1 MKDFNVGLLGLGTV
15 GGGTARILLDNAEV
29 IAARVGRR
37 IVAAPGGRPRHLA
50 AGRPSES
57 PAESCS
63 DRIEEII
70 GNPSIDVMVELIGGI
85 EPARTFIL
93 KAIAAGK
100 HVVTA
105 NKKLLA
111 VHWEEIIGAAAAKG
125 VEVFFEASV
134 GGGHPDHPL
143 AAGGPGGQPHLGHLR
158 HRQRHLQLHPV
169 ADDRDGADFQA
180 ALDEARQQGY
190 AEADPTLDIEGIDAA
205 HKICI
210 LATLAFGG
218 RVPLE
223 AIHTEGISRIEPL
236 DIAFARE
243 FGYRIKL
250 LAVAKE
256 TDERIDVRV
265 HPTMIPAGQLL
276 ATVNGVFNAICVN
289 GDAVGTTMF
298 YGRGAGRMPTGS
310 AIVGDLMSLAAM
322 GRGGCSLTG
331 VMPHGILPPSRLM
344 PIDDVVNPFYIRLG
358 AMDRP
363 GVLSAVA
370 GVLGRYG
377 ISISSVIQKGR
388 WEGGPVPIVMMTHEA
403 RESQVRQAMAEIA
416 ALPVIPQAPV
426 LIRVEERT

>member
-15 GGGTARILLDNAEV
+15 GGGTARILLDNHEV
-29 IAARVGRR
+29 ISERVGRR
-37 IVAAPGGRPRHLA
+37 IVLSRAVDIDTSLGRSLGLPEGML
-50 AGRPSES
+50 SK
-57 PAESCS
+57 
-63 DRIEEII
+63 RIEDIVD
-70 GNPSIDVMVELIGGI
+70 NPSIDVMVELIGGI

-93 KAIAAGK
+93 RAIAAGK

-134 GGGHPDHPL
+134 GGGIPIIRSLREGL
-143 AAGGPGGQPHLGHLR
+143 AANRIGAIYGIVNGTSNYILSR
-158 HRQRHLQLHPV
+158 MTET
-169 ADDRDGADFQA
+169 GADFKA
-180 ALDEARQQGY
+180 ALEEARQAGY
-190 AEADPTLDIEGIDAA
+190 AEADPSLDVDGIDAA

-218 RVPLE
+218 RVPFD

-236 DIAFARE
+236 DISFARE

-256 TDERIDVRV
+256 KDDRIDVRV

-276 ATVNGVFNAICVN
+276 ATVNGVFNAICVT

-322 GRGGCSLTG
+322 GKGGCSLTG
-331 VMPHGILPPSRLM
+331 AVPHETIPASRLM

-370 GVLGRYG
+370 GVLGKYG

-388 WEGGPVPIVMMTHEA
+388 WQGGPVPIVMMTHEA
-403 RESQVRQAMAEIA
+403 RESQVRQAMAEIG
-416 ALPVIPQAPV
+416 ALPEIPEAPV
-426 LIRVEERT
+426 VIRVEEGF

>member
-1 MKDFNVGLLGLGTV
+1 MKDFNIGLLGLGTV

-29 IAARVGRR
+29 ISARVGRR
-37 IVAAPGGRPRHLA
+37 IVLCRAVDLDASRGASLGIPGGIL
-50 AGRPSES
+50 
-57 PAESCS
+57 S

-85 EPARTFIL
+85 EPARSLIL

-134 GGGHPDHPL
+134 GGGIPIIRSLREGL
-143 AAGGPGGQPHLGHLR
+143 AANRISAIYGIVNGTSNYILSR
-158 HRQRHLQLHPV
+158 MTET
-169 ADDRDGADFQA
+169 GADFQA
-180 ALDEARQQGY
+180 ALDEARQEGY
-190 AEADPTLDIEGIDAA
+190 AEADSSLDVDGIDAA

-218 RVPLE
+218 RVPLD
-223 AIHTEGISRIEPL
+223 AIHTEGISRIQPL
-236 DIAFARE
+236 DISFARE

-322 GRGGCSLTG
+322 GRGRCSLTG
-331 VMPHGILPPSRLM
+331 VMPHETLPPSRLM

-370 GVLGRYG
+370 GVLGKYG